1 MLCWRMALWLAGWT
15 VCGKPSCCSG
25 LDYDYT
31 YDFTEEDKA
40 EAIDYKDPC
49 KAGFISGE
57 ILFFQQVDD
66 LSSKSAKD
74 LNEIL
79 DPLASAKEKSE

>member
-1 MLCWRMALWLAGWT
+1 MKMLCWRMALWLAGWT
-15 VCGKPSCCSG
+15 VCGKPSSCFG

-49 KAGFISGE
+49 KAG
-57 ILFFQQVDD
+57 
-66 LSSKSAKD
+66 K
-74 LNEIL
+74 
-79 DPLASAKEKSE
+79 

>member
-1 MLCWRMALWLAGWT
+1 MVSPSLTLLPRGGVESRAGRPVPARGRMKMLCWRVALWLAGWT
-15 VCGKPSCCSG
+15 VCGKPPACSA

-49 KAGFISGE
+49 KAGE
-57 ILFFQQVDD
+57 
-66 LSSKSAKD
+66 
-74 LNEIL
+74 
-79 DPLASAKEKSE
+79 